1 MIYPIF
7 VMKDLK
13 KGFMSPTVDLN
24 EASALR
30 QFHMAMV
37 DDHSVIRVHH
47 EDFSLYKIGEFD
59 NESGIINA
67 FYSPEFIADATSLV
81 EV

>member
-30 QFHMAMV
+30 TFHMAMI
-37 DDHSVIRVHH
+37 DDHSVIKVHH
-47 EDFSLYKIGEFD
+47 EDFALYKIGEFD
-59 NESGIINA
+59 SESGVIDA
-67 FYSPEFIADATSLV
+67 YSSPVFIADASSLV